1 MQILELAT
9 FGKALFLLSFLFF
22 CCKNTILFSKVFDS
36 ESIERNNIKARQL
49 IESERKDLIRKQEKD
64 WVKGVAKEES
74 KDIPDKKS
82 VDNFNAN
89 CRIIKKFTFVG
100 NKKISKRTLENFID
114 QIKKGKQGLCF
125 AKEDF
130 SNIYSKITNYYIE
143 KGYIIARVYFD
154 FVKISQEEVFII
166 VEEGKL
172 NNLDLI
178 ENRNLKGVFSFQ
190 NISRKF
196 FAFPFLSKDDIVN
209 IRDIEQG
216 IDQINRLSSQSAK
229 IILKP
234 ADEYGYSDII
244 VNNKIE
250 HPFVASFAV
259 DNSGQKNTGK
269 IKHKVSLNYDNLLAV
284 SDNIYLHYSES
295 NAIPLFGSNKEF
307 NSTIGIVDNSNN
319 RYSKAFYSNF
329 SIPFGYS
336 TIGGSYSYS
345 KYLLTTSGIASQV
358 KSSGNSETKSY
369 YFDHVLSRG
378 KNYKTSIKIEL
389 EENDTDSYVED
400 TYIPINSRKTSE
412 VSIFLNNNIYFP
424 MGSLYIQPK
433 YVKGLKLLDA
443 MQDSNELAKDK
454 PRAQFESFGLYSQS
468 NVNFTIP
475 KVLLP
480 LNHKLT
486 LDVLK
491 SKDSLY
497 GVNQMSIGGKYSV
510 RGFQESI
517 ISGDNGY
524 LIRNDLTIN
533 AKDIFL
539 RNSTKKDNI
548 NSFIIN
554 SAIAKLNLGLFY
566 DYGYTRNNVVDN
578 DNDKGHMSG
587 AGVSLSFNNKI
598 FNWELIYA
606 KSLHSPRHLRNFD
619 NISEDNETIYFS
631 FGVSLAM
638 F

>member
-9 FGKALFLLSFLFF
+9 FGKALFLASLLFF
-22 CCKNTILFSKVFDS
+22 YCKNTSFSKVFDS
-36 ESIERNNIKARQL
+36 ESIEKNNIKARQL
-49 IESERKDLIRKQEKD
+49 IESERKNLIRRQEVD
-64 WVKGVAKEES
+64 LVKGVAKEEF
-74 KDIPDKKS
+74 KDIRDKKTG
-82 VDNFNAN
+82 DHFNAN
-89 CRIIKKFTFVG
+89 CQIIKKFKFVG
-100 NKKISKRTLENFID
+100 NKKISTRILENFID
-114 QIKKGKQGLCF
+114 QINGEGHDLCF
-125 AKEDF
+125 TKEDF

-154 FVKISQEEVFII
+154 FARVSQEEVAVV

-172 NNLDLI
+172 NSLDLL
-178 ENRNLKGVFSFQ
+178 ENRNLKGIFSFQ
-190 NISRKF
+190 NMSRKF
-196 FAFPFLSKDDIVN
+196 FAFPFLSKDDVVN

-229 IILKP
+229 ITLKP
-234 ADEYGYSDII
+234 ADKYGYSDIV

-250 HPFVASFAV
+250 HPFVASFSV

-307 NSTIGIVDNSNN
+307 NNTIGIVDNSNN

-329 SIPFGYS
+329 SIPFGYY

-358 KSSGNSETKSY
+358 KSSGNSEAKSY
-369 YFDHVLSRG
+369 YFDRVLSRG

-389 EENDTDSYVED
+389 EENDTDSYIED
-400 TYIPINSRKTSE
+400 TYIPVNSRKTSE
-412 VSIFLNNNIYFP
+412 VSIFFNNNIYFP

-433 YVKGLKLLDA
+433 YVKGLKLFDA

-468 NVNFTIP
+468 NINFTIP
-475 KVLLP
+475 KVSLP

-497 GVNQMSIGGKYSV
+497 GANQMSIGGKYSV
-510 RGFQESI
+510 RGFQESV

-524 LIRNDLTIN
+524 LIRNDLAIN

-539 RNSTKKDNI
+539 RNSTKQGDF
-548 NSFIIN
+548 NSFVIN
-554 SAIAKLNLGLFY
+554 ALVAKLNLGLFY
-566 DYGYTRNNVVDN
+566 DYGYTRNHVVDN

-587 AGVSLSFNNKI
+587 AGASLSFNNKI

-606 KSLHSPRHLRNFD
+606 KSLHSPRYLRNFD